1 MMKSYYKCDFCGH
14 ECWEDELGS
23 KREYHSEVDC
33 SEYLACCPECGS
45 EDITEISPPPQMW
58 RCLNC
63 ERSFPEN
70 DMPAYKDEYT
80 CPFCG
85 SENVEEES

>member
-1 MMKSYYKCDFCGH
+1 MMNGFFKCDRCGH
-14 ECWEDELGS
+14 KCWEDELGS

-45 EDITEISPPPQMW
+45 EDITEISRPAMYM
-58 RCLNC
+58 CLDC
-63 ERSFPEN
+63 EKEFYETE
-70 DMPAYKDEYT
+70 MPAYRDEYT

-85 SENVEEES
+85 SANVEEET